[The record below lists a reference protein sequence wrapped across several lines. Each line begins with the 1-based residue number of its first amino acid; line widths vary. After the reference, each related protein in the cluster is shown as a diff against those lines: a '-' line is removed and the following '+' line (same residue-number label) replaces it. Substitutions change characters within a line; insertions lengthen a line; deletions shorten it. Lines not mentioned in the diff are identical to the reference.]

1 MQTSIT
7 KTRHATRRAGF
18 LLDLERRRQ
27 NGALLVDYSRET
39 DRQRSGKRRMGR
51 NEIALTVL
59 GTALLFTA
67 DAAQTTPRATTP
79 SNANNAAHGAA
90 SSPRRAAMPVNHHR
104 AQYLRSAQR
113 KSTEEK
119 RLILERAAKMK
130 RQSVEK
136 VDRLA
141 EQAKSQ
147 LGMNRQQQRKQEA
160 PAAKVGSATTTTM
173 SSSSS
178 SSSSSSP
185 SHVKVHV
192 HSAPKESELEEAD
205 EFDSFNPLDLFASL
219 EGTKKT
225 PFEKQTTS
233 SGEVVE
239 NAVLS
244 KKDKLSSVFA
254 TMLGSMM
261 EVSRG
266 VDESTGATASSNNS
280 CVKATRNVAVT
291 CFREYS
297 AISADVKAGKLTA
310 EESAEQ
316 MELLRETCADKSR
329 VINTQCVKPI
339 AEMCSSQVQEIKKE
353 CAKGIVGSEELT
365 LNMALDSAS
374 AAAQQCAT
382 QASALLKSCMKQSKT
397 LSPDLKE
404 LAMID
409 SKAEEK
415 ALEMKK
421 EKEIQDKVNE
431 SMRDLSF
438 SSSSSSF
445 SSSSSSSATATEAVE
460 PTLASQDEEEDEEY
474 KVVKATE
481 EPISSVVSSETAV
494 PQPGEQ
500 VDVVTTS
507 EPEIVAGHHSSSLS
521 TMKLPV
527 VTEEVDEVEPAEI
540 ESAEAAVPTTATT
553 QSHATVQTL
562 SVPRPV
568 TTTTTS
574 TTTIEG
580 EEEQQPELTEEEQAV
595 EEEADSGCAGA
606 LSKVTADCQLTY
618 KQINDKVKSGELEEA
633 AGKDQIAV
641 AARQCVAKTMLAT
654 SSCVD
659 KVQRRRLMSL
669 AK

>member
-1 MQTSIT
+1 MQFCTNIIT
-7 KTRHATRRAGF
+7 KRDARAGF
-18 LLDLERRRQ
+18 LLSL
-27 NGALLVDYSRET
+27 REDKNSVSSSINT
-39 DRQRSGKRRMGR
+39 ETQREKRKQKKNHTRSMGR

-67 DAAQTTPRATTP
+67 DAAQTQVTTP
-79 SNANNAAHGAA
+79 SSNANAHAP
-90 SSPRRAAMPVNHHR
+90 SPRRAMPVNPRQR

-113 KSTEEK
+113 KTTEEK

-130 RQSVEK
+130 RQSSEK
-136 VDRLA
+136 VERLA

-147 LGMNRQQQRKQEA
+147 LGLKQQQQRKQEA
-160 PAAKVGSATTTTM
+160 TAKVGSAAASSAMKTT
-173 SSSSS
+173 SS

-192 HSAPKESELEEAD
+192 HSAPKGSELEEAD

-297 AISADVKAGKLTA
+297 AISEDVKAGKLTA
-310 EESAEQ
+310 EEQ

-353 CAKGIVGSEELT
+353 CAKGIIGSEELT

-431 SMRDLSF
+431 SMKDLSF
-438 SSSSSSF
+438 SSSS
-445 SSSSSSSATATEAVE
+445 SSSSSSSATATKEVE
-460 PTLASQDEEEDEEY
+460 PTLASQEEEEEEEEEEY
-474 KVVKATE
+474 KVVKTTE

-507 EPEIVAGHHSSSLS
+507 EPEIVAEHHSSSLS

-527 VTEEVDEVEPAEI
+527 VTEEVDEVEPAEV

-568 TTTTTS
+568 TTTTTTS
-574 TTTIEG
+574 TTTIE
-580 EEEQQPELTEEEQAV
+580 EQQQQQPELTEEEQAV